1 MTFRRISTFGA
12 VLPLAGLFAP
22 AQQPNAVPDSGAVI
36 RTETKVV
43 LVDTVVT
50 DKKGN
55 YVRNLTAKD
64 FKVWE
69 DNKEQTIKSFGFQS
83 DPATPGGAQKRYI
96 VLFFDNS
103 TMDPGGQAQARQA
116 AAKFID
122 SNAGPNRM
130 MAIVNFGGAIQIAQ
144 NFTDD
149 AARLKQIVS
158 GVKIAAVAPNGDA
171 AMGQLSR
178 AAADFGARDML
189 LALRSLS
196 KNLNTV
202 PGRKT
207 LILFTAGFPL
217 NAERMSE
224 ITATMDTCNKSN
236 VAVYPIDVRGL
247 IACDRGTRRRLLP
260 ARSPGRSEH
269 FCSLLH

>member
-1 MTFRRISTFGA
+1 M
-12 VLPLAGLFAP
+12 
-22 AQQPNAVPDSGAVI
+22 PDSGAVI

-69 DNKEQTIKSFGFQS
+69 DNKEQTIKSFSFQS
-83 DPATPGGAQKRYI
+83 DPSAPGGVQRRYI

-103 TMDPGGQAQARQA
+103 TMDQGAQIQARQA

-122 SNAGPNRM
+122 SNAAPNRL
-130 MAIVNFGGAIQIAQ
+130 MAIVNFGGSIQIAQ

-149 AARLKQIVS
+149 AARLKQTVG
-158 GVKIAAVAPNGDA
+158 GVKNAAVDPNAVANA
-171 AMGQLSR
+171 AAGMPASLSK

-196 KNLNTV
+196 KNLNMV

-207 LILFTAGFPL
+207 LILFTGGFPITQ
-217 NAERMSE
+217 ERMSE
-224 ITATMDTCNKSN
+224 ITAAIDTCNKSN

-247 IACDRGTRRRLLP
+247 MCRNSDRGARNFAFFNPRIRQTRCATHRPGLARAFGASCSRRLSRPL
-260 ARSPGRSEH
+260 R
-269 FCSLLH
+269 